1 MSIAQEKFKR
11 AWLKI
16 RPLVRLIAT
25 LAAAVFVCIAFG
37 KNSSLNNTKQ
47 WYELLGSGFVIFI
60 MMAIGFNIMAYFVAG
75 WFLVTFQDIT
85 NTLANIQ
92 KANIQKSA
100 SNRLSA
106 AIQGFLNGLKA
117 GFSKPYHLIYNIVY
131 VEWHGG
137 VFESMVAGGIFGLM
151 FGIPFSL
158 IGGILGFFQGLLL
171 GDPEIK

>member
-1 MSIAQEKFKR
+1 M
-11 AWLKI
+11 
-16 RPLVRLIAT
+16 RLIAT
-25 LAAAVFVCIAFG
+25 LAAAVFAGIMLGLGDVSNA
-37 KNSSLNNTKQ
+37 K
-47 WYELLGSGFVIFI
+47 WYELLGSFFVLFIIYAIF
-60 MMAIGFNIMAYFVAG
+60 FNIMAYFVAG

-85 NTLANIQ
+85 NNLANIQ
-92 KANIQKSA
+92 KANIKETA

-131 VEWHGG
+131 WEWHGG
-137 VFESMVAGGIFGLM
+137 VFASMVAGGIFGLM

-171 GDPEIK
+171 GDPEFK

>member
-1 MSIAQEKFKR
+1 MSIDQEKFKR

-47 WYELLGSGFVIFI
+47 WYELLGAGFFVFI
-60 MMAIGFNIMAYFVAG
+60 MMAIGFNVMAYFVAG

-85 NTLANIQ
+85 NSL
-92 KANIQKSA
+92 ANIQKSA

-171 GDPEIK
+171 GDPEFK